1 MREMILVHVS
11 YIGSVDLI
19 AIVCFVLHLI
29 IWGKTLR
36 KIKPQTSNFLISRA
50 LERKSKFHTL
60 NLQTSRACVLQSHL
74 CFAEL
79 MLVYTVQG
87 CVGNRQLV
95 IGHMCKSICIVM
107 WRVAPTQSSSETFL
121 CSGIKSPVPWTVMTI
136 WSTFWIVMRRQTCKP
151 IVFVKL
157 REGIKKP

>member
-1 MREMILVHVS
+1 MILVHVS

-19 AIVCFVLHLI
+19 ASVLCVAFNHM
-29 IWGKTLR
+29 GEGPK
-36 KIKPQTSNFLISRA
+36 KNKTSNFLISRA

-79 MLVYTVQG
+79 MLVYIVQG

-95 IGHMCKSICIVM
+95 IGHMCKSQPKVHLRHFCVQGLSHLSL
-107 WRVAPTQSSSETFL
+107 TL
-121 CSGIKSPVPWTVMTI
+121 C
-136 WSTFWIVMRRQTCKP
+136 
-151 IVFVKL
+151 
-157 REGIKKP
+157 